1 MGKAIEQG
9 GGHLSISKDR
19 GPFAEAEVGGDRHA
33 GALVELAQQME
44 QQGPARGA
52 EWQVSQLVQDHEV
65 ELGQAFRDLPGLAL
79 GFFLFER
86 VDQFD
91 GREEA
96 DLPAVMLDGLDA
108 KRCCDMILYR

>member
-1 MGKAIEQG
+1 MGQAIEEC
-9 GGHLSISKDR
+9 GGHLGVAEDR

-52 EWQVSQLVQDHEV
+52 EWQVSQLVQDHEI
-65 ELGQAFRDLPGLAL
+65 ELGQTFGNLPRLAL
-79 GFFLFER
+79 GLFLFER